1 MTEEIV
7 RARAFQLRERGCTYA
22 LIEKTLGISYR
33 DARRLGQAYDAA
45 HGRPAAIVRRLTAE
59 DPATAITTIPVREL
73 RNNGAR
79 ILRQVEQGRR
89 FVITVSGNKVAALV
103 PVESKSAFVSRAK
116 IDAIRREASLD
127 EGFSNDL
134 KQALPQRV
142 DEL

>member
-1 MTEEIV
+1 MSEQTV

-59 DPATAITTIPVREL
+59 DPTAAITTIPVREL
-73 RNNGAR
+73 RNNSAR

-89 FVITVSGNKVAALV
+89 FLITVSGNRVAALV
-103 PVESKSAFVSRAK
+103 PVESKSTFVSRAQVE
-116 IDAIRREASLD
+116 AIRREAPLD
-127 EGFSNDL
+127 EGFSHDL
-134 KQALPQRV
+134 KTALPQRV

>member
-1 MTEEIV
+1 MSEQTN

-45 HGRPAAIVRRLTAE
+45 NGRPAAIIRRLPAE
-59 DPATAITTIPVREL
+59 DPAAPITTIPVREL

-79 ILRQVEQGRR
+79 ILRQVVQGRR
-89 FVITVSGNKVAALV
+89 FVITVSGNEVAALI
-103 PVESKSAFVSRAK
+103 PVESKSTFVSRAK
-116 IDAIRREASLD
+116 VEAIRREAPLD
-127 EGFSNDL
+127 KGFSHDL
-134 KQALPQRV
+134 RTALPQRV